1 MSSIVLRNASV
12 LDGTGTAPS
21 RADVLVN
28 ASATRLAGLGPILLK
43 NSMFGRARLRVLE
56 DRVVG

>member
-1 MSSIVLRNASV
+1 MNDRFW
-12 LDGTGTAPS
+12 
-21 RADVLVN
+21 
-28 ASATRLAGLGPILLK
+28 PILLK

>member
-12 LDGTGTAPS
+12 LDGTGTAPF

-28 ASATRLAGLGPILLK
+28 ASATRLAGLGPIPLK